1 MEAIKVLALS
11 LTMAIYSC
19 EAAKANVLQ
28 WQSKTVNETITAEA
42 VLDFLIKNYDDSGD
56 LVGSIR
62 IGLFGETVPMTVL
75 NFVTLC
81 NGVKRPQGELK
92 YAGTICHRLI
102 PDMHFQCGDISGTDG
117 NGGMS
122 IYGDTFNDE
131 NFSIG
136 HSERGTISMSNR
148 GPNTNGSQFFICFR
162 SMQNLDGRHVA
173 FGQIIDKA
181 SLDFM
186 DKINNAPTDQ
196 STFVPKRVIKMVDCS
211 ATTLKKPLVI
221 TRKAAV
227 QDDKFE

>member
-1 MEAIKVLALS
+1 MKIFTSFLLLAL
-11 LTMAIYSC
+11 ARC
-19 EAAKANVLQ
+19 QAAKTNVLQ

-56 LVGSIR
+56 LVGSIK
-62 IGLFGETVPMTVL
+62 ISLFGETVPMTVL

-92 YAGTICHRLI
+92 YAGSTCHRVI

-117 NGGMS
+117 NGGLS

-131 NFSIG
+131 NFNVG
-136 HSERGTISMSNR
+136 HSERGTVSMSNR
-148 GPNTNGSQFFICFR
+148 GPNTNGSQFFIIFR

-181 SLDFM
+181 SLEFL
-186 DKINNAPTDQ
+186 DKINNVPVDKV
-196 STFVPKRVIKMVDCS
+196 TFSPKRTVKLVDCS

-221 TRKAAV
+221 TRRASV